1 MQSNLSSVD
10 LDNIDYDDVLQLHRG
25 WRRSEFE
32 LKEVREELTTL
43 KDKFRRMQ
51 QKHAQFLNELE
62 SLESVRDFTINLQ
75 AELSRV
81 RQENSQLIEENNHL
95 LELESRRRQFFDNI
109 EDNEMTS
116 KRAVRDAQ
124 AEAEMVRERY
134 HEVAASHKELEI
146 MLSDETA
153 SRTSAESRLI
163 TCDEVIDALRAEVS
177 SGRLKLDSTLIRMDQ
192 CDHEL
197 AYASSQLSNLAEEVA
212 RLTDTKD
219 QKLTVDAEV
228 EVLKGDISRLLKM
241 LEQYPGSKQFL
252 DRWNDSD
259 GMSYMGSGRSR
270 GSVEKERERNIPR
283 RRSYSTPSG
292 KQTFFY
298 FSRNCCFLSCIPIE
312 ILMKLLNMSDSL
324 TVLLII
330 LFCPLDHRD
339 SEEYSDFTYDHAAVD
354 SDSVP
359 FMSPGEFAHLQRQ
372 HGGDSHPLTASFE
385 VPFDEDVY
393 ADENADVY

>member
-1 MQSNLSSVD
+1 MKPDVINNLICYYFSIVNVQTDCFSENMQSDLSSVD
-10 LDNIDYDDVLQLHRG
+10 LDNIDYDDVLQLHRC
-25 WRRSEFE
+25 WRRSESE
-32 LKEVREELTTL
+32 LKGVREELAAL
-43 KDKFRRMQ
+43 KDNFRRMQ
-51 QKHAQFLNELE
+51 QKHAQFLHELE

-75 AELSRV
+75 AELSQI
-81 RQENSQLIEENNHL
+81 RQEHAQLIEENNQL
-95 LELESRRRQFFDNI
+95 LELESRRRQYFDSI
-109 EDNEMTS
+109 DDNEMTS

-124 AEAEMVRERY
+124 AEVEMTRERY

-228 EVLKGDISRLLKM
+228 EVLKGDISRLIRL
-241 LEQYPGSKQFL
+241 LEQYPGSKHFL
-252 DRWNDSD
+252 SRWNDSD
-259 GMSYMGSGRSR
+259 GMSYMGSGRPQ
-270 GSVEKERERNIPR
+270 GSTERDRDIHG

-292 KQTFFY
+292 VII
-298 FSRNCCFLSCIPIE
+298 CF
-312 ILMKLLNMSDSL
+312 
-324 TVLLII
+324 VL
-330 LFCPLDHRD
+330 P
-339 SEEYSDFTYDHAAVD
+339 
-354 SDSVP
+354 
-359 FMSPGEFAHLQRQ
+359 
-372 HGGDSHPLTASFE
+372 
-385 VPFDEDVY
+385 
-393 ADENADVY
+393 